1 LSFAPLP
8 SVDPFAGKAW
18 CWNVPRALDLRS
30 IVVAKRLDCRDRAEH
45 LPQVKAQGLQ
55 SFRRIALRLSL
66 SIMMASGGTDLTTD
80 PFTRSVGNSFNF
92 TSIEIAN
99 QWKHNGSFY
108 LLRFGQPEGT
118 Y

>member
-1 LSFAPLP
+1 
-8 SVDPFAGKAW
+8 
-18 CWNVPRALDLRS
+18 
-30 IVVAKRLDCRDRAEH
+30 
-45 LPQVKAQGLQ
+45 
-55 SFRRIALRLSL
+55 
-66 SIMMASGGTDLTTD
+66 MMASGGTDLTTD
-80 PFTRSVGNSFNF
+80 PLTRSVGNSFNF